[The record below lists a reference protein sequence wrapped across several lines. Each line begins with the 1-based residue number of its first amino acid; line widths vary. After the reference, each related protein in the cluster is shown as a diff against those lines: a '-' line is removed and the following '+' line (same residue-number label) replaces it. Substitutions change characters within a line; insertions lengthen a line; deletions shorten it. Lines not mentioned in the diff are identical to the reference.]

1 MVVDRDEVDE
11 EGRAADDH
19 RQEERGEEHLTDP
32 RFPVHPAMVEYFNL
46 RTDEKLKSLGSIGET
61 DIIET

>member
-1 MVVDRDEVDE
+1 MVVDRDKVDE

-19 RQEERGEEHLTDP
+19 RQEERGEKHLTDP

-46 RTDEKLKSLGSIGET
+46 RTIGVVLISIG
-61 DIIET
+61 IFKRVY

>member
-46 RTDEKLKSLGSIGET
+46 RTVGVVLMKS
-61 DIIET
+61 